1 MSILYIA
8 ASGLALAWS
17 AQIALIGAAG
27 CYLAVTGTLRKP
39 AV

>member
-17 AQIALIGAAG
+17 VQIAIIGVGG
-27 CYLAVTGTLRKP
+27 CYVAVKTVRRKHG
-39 AV
+39 V